1 MGPELPLAIPPPIQP
16 PRLCATSSPMDTSNT
31 YRRVS
36 GPQVF
41 ICLSGCQIDLALR
54 GPKAWLSA
62 SPGNHYQT
70 RHFHP
75 THWPKDQRTEGPKD
89 PSVLPSRLR
98 TAGASWEGAG

>member
-1 MGPELPLAIPPPIQP
+1 MLGKGCKGPSWGDPAGLEPSGKEVVEVGPELPLAIPPPIQP

-62 SPGNHYQT
+62 SPGNH
-70 RHFHP
+70 
-75 THWPKDQRTEGPKD
+75 
-89 PSVLPSRLR
+89 
-98 TAGASWEGAG
+98 